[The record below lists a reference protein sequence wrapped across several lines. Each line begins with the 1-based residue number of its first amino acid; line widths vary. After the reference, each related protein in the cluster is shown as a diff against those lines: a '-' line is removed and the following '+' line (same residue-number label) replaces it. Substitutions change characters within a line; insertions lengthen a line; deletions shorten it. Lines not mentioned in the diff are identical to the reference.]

1 VYAAT
6 MADAPAPTTPR
17 PFGPTGGPIAQRLWS
32 ALRLDTAFYRQVAA
46 DTGGTGPVG
55 AFVCLIAILRESGVI
70 YDLSQVERLWALA
83 LPVFALLAAARWLA
97 IGAVALGVMRLTGS
111 ATAYKTLL
119 RTLGYAD
126 APTLFVVLGTWL
138 PTEFLQLADVTLLI
152 WTFAA
157 TVVALRAAGAAT
169 TARAIGLAIPVFAV
183 QVATFML
190 MHY

>member
-1 VYAAT
+1 MAA
-6 MADAPAPTTPR
+6 APAPTSPR

-32 ALRLDTAFYRQVAA
+32 ALRLDAEFYRLVAA

-97 IGAVALGVMRLTGS
+97 VGAAAFGVVRLTGGTTS
-111 ATAYKTLL
+111 YKALL

-138 PTEFLQLADVTLLI
+138 PTEFLQLADVILLL

-157 TVVALRAAGAAT
+157 TVVALRAASGAT
-169 TARAIGLAIPVFAV
+169 TPRAIALAVPVFGV
-183 QVATFML
+183 QVGTFML